1 GGPAKKRWRIEDHLV
16 EGLFVIEVCCLVI
29 AVASV
34 VIAIRLNHVA
44 KLLEENR
51 QREEQAKRVRN
62 LEPIK

>member
-1 GGPAKKRWRIEDHLV
+1 M
-16 EGLFVIEVCCLVI
+16 IEVCCLVI